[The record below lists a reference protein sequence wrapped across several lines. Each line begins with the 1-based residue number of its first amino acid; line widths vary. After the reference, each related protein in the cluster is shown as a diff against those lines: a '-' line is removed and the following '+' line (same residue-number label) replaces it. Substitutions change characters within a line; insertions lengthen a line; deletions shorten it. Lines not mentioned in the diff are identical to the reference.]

1 MTTLPDRPKTALLVV
16 DMQNGVM
23 DASVNTE
30 AVIANITSLVE
41 KARSQDV
48 PIVWV
53 QHASDELPLGSEQW
67 QITPQLVPAEQEP
80 RVGKRYGDAFEDTE
94 LERVLAGLEVGSLV
108 VAGAQSDAC
117 IRSTLHGA
125 LTRGYDVLLVSDA
138 HTTEDLREYGE
149 PGTPGPEQVIA
160 HTNLYWKWTSAPGRT
175 VDAAKAA
182 QVEFG
187 WPHA

>member
-1 MTTLPDRPKTALLVV
+1 MTTLPDRPNTALLVV
-16 DMQNGVM
+16 DVQNGVM
-23 DASVNTE
+23 DASVNSE

-41 KARSQDV
+41 KARSQNA

-67 QITPQLVPAEQEP
+67 KIAAQLVPGEKEP
-80 RVGKRYGDAFEDTE
+80 LVGKRYGDAFEDTD
-94 LERVLAGLEVGSLV
+94 LERVLAELEVGSLV
-108 VAGAQSDAC
+108 VAGAQTDAC
-117 IRSTLHGA
+117 VRSTLHGA

-138 HTTEDLREYGE
+138 HTTEDLRAYGE
-149 PGTPGPEQVIA
+149 PGTPGPEQVVA

-175 VDAAKAA
+175 VDAARTTEV
-182 QVEFG
+182 QFG